1 MTVTREREIN
11 RRVEFTTKRP
21 EEEETGYQGNWRERN
36 EKKKNRAP
44 PQQQKIASSQA
55 TQGCCYGNKETRD
68 PVDHGENYH

>member
-36 EKKKNRAP
+36 EKKNRAP